1 MAARH
6 QRIAT
11 SLRHTA
17 GSRAHLGATQYI
29 GPYSLTDE
37 HITPLQRLVDNIY
50 FFPVSWRKLI
60 VEFCRI
66 QKPIKGNAHL
76 TSMLLDLVD
85 TTLSGHTSEGDLFQQ
100 YYEASNDC
108 HDILD
113 NMT

>member
-1 MAARH
+1 MVTMGGRGVLNNDPSITMSMAARH

-11 SLRHTA
+11 SLRPTA
-17 GSRAHLGATQYI
+17 GSRAHLGASQYI
-29 GPYSLTDE
+29 EPYSLTNE

-50 FFPVSWRKLI
+50 YFPVSWRKFI

-85 TTLSGHTSEGDLFQQ
+85 TTLSGDTIGRSQ
-100 YYEASNDC
+100 
-108 HDILD
+108 
-113 NMT
+113 